1 MRNARRAGL
10 VYNLY
15 VETRTTPFNTL
26 PIVVAAAFVFAS
38 AIAVPAFAQGGYIGA
53 FLVSDVVRMNQYDST
68 LRDSGNGEALG
79 FALRLGSSLG
89 AKWGVELEF
98 VRPGEITTEQSPQI
112 LPLLATTP
120 NVSVPSLPGLPVSV
134 YDPLTFPS
142 FSYQFRATQR
152 RTTLSA
158 AVWARQEI
166 SRRFSL
172 AYLGG
177 VAFGRTNSEV
187 EISYLPI
194 RPTILPISPAISE
207 SVIYDVGPM
216 VGVEGRIRMA
226 GQVDLVPGLRLH
238 AIDGGWMIRPALGLA
253 WAF

>member
-1 MRNARRAGL
+1 MLAPQSF
-10 VYNLY
+10 VYNSY
-15 VETRTTPFNTL
+15 VETRTTLFNPL
-26 PIVVAAAFVFAS
+26 ALAVFVFAS
-38 AIAVPAFAQGGYIGA
+38 AIAAPAFAQGGYIGA
-53 FLVSDVVRMNQYDST
+53 FLVSDVVRVNQYDST

-98 VRPGEITTEQSPQI
+98 VRPGEITSEQSPQI
-112 LPLLATTP
+112 LPLLTTTP
-120 NVSVPSLPGLPVSV
+120 NVSVPSLPGQPNVGV

-194 RPTILPISPAISE
+194 RPTILPIPPALTE
-207 SVIYDVGPM
+207 SIIYDVGPM

-226 GQVDLVPGLRLH
+226 GQIDLVPGLRLH
-238 AIDGGWMIRPALGLA
+238 AIDGGWVIRPALGLA
-253 WAF
+253 WVF